1 MVHPL
6 TLTAGARDEQEE
18 KVSITRRRMKRCSI
32 LIIVFECAENMQ
44 KRWKSIDYRLISRKR
59 QECENPPGVYFSMA
73 VVRFYGTKVF
83 SF

>member
-44 KRWKSIDYRLISRKR
+44 KRWKSIDSAGAHLGWKYSHGGLFAPEGIFIF
-59 QECENPPGVYFSMA
+59 EMLW
-73 VVRFYGTKVF
+73 
-83 SF
+83 